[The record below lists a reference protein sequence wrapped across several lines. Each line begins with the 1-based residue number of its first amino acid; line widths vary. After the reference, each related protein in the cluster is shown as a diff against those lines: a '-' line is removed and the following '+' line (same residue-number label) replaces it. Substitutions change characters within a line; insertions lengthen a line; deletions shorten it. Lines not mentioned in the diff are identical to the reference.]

1 VIIGFRTLVN
11 MDDMLCLAWVVV
23 GSCAVA
29 RMRRVTIRTV
39 ALAARVVEN
48 HLVTIP
54 WISLRH
60 VIAA

>member
-1 VIIGFRTLVN
+1 